1 MPVKAVRGAIGVEEN
16 TQVAIYSASSQLI
29 SVICRRNSIAEKDII
44 SIVFSVTKDL
54 NLANPATGLRQTGY
68 NSVPLFCVQE
78 AYIEGSRE
86 RMLRVLLMFN
96 TVRDTEAEPVY
107 LNGADG
113 LRPDLHP
120 E

>member
-1 MPVKAVRGAIGVEEN
+1 MPVKAVRGAVRVEEN
-16 TQVAIYSASSQLI
+16 TQASIYSASSQMI
-29 SVICRRNSIAEKDII
+29 SAICRRNSIAEQDII

-78 AYIEGSRE
+78 ADIEGSPE

-96 TVRDTEAEPVY
+96 TVRDTDPEPVY

-120 E
+120 K